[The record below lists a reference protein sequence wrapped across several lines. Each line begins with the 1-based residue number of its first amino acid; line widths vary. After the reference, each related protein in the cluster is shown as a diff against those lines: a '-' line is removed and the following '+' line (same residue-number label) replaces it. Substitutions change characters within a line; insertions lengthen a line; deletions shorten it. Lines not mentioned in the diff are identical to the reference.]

1 MREPEEIRDE
11 QEFHEPVTRRGPK
24 GEPVE
29 PAAKARQG
37 IGSGRVL
44 TVLVAGIALVLVA
57 FAVSYMGAV

>member
-1 MREPEEIRDE
+1 MREPQEIRDE
-11 QEFHEPVTRRGPK
+11 RDFHAPDARGPA

-44 TVLVAGIALVLVA
+44 TVLVAGIVLVMAA
-57 FAVSYMGAV
+57 FALSYMGAV

>member
-1 MREPEEIRDE
+1 MREPDEIREE
-11 QEFHEPVTRRGPK
+11 QEFHAPDARGAS

-44 TVLVAGIALVLVA
+44 TVLLVGIALVMAAFVA
-57 FAVSYMGAV
+57 SYLGAV